1 MGIVDRYKK
10 QQRSELN
17 AGKPLGGGL
26 DEKVVAPLPGRALV
40 GDLYVEK
47 PAEQGGRK
55 GLKVVFRLEI
65 EGLSKKKLVLET
77 TLHDQELGQLKS
89 RLATFADTQGLLNV
103 WEILEP
109 AGDTGASLDRAVF
122 VPFEAID
129 VQREGKVWCFARVR
143 VLEQDHGV
151 LTQAEAAFSIEAG

>member
-26 DEKVVAPLPGRALV
+26 DEKPVPALKGKAFV
-40 GDLYVEK
+40 GDLRVDK
-47 PAEQGGRK
+47 PVEQGGKK
-55 GLKVVFRLEI
+55 GLKVLFRLEL
-65 EGLSKKKLVLET
+65 EGLSKLRLVLET
-77 TLHDQELGQLKS
+77 TLHDQELGQFKS
-89 RLATFADTQGLLNV
+89 RLATFADTTGLLNV
-103 WEILEP
+103 WEVVRPGTDEP
-109 AGDTGASLDRAVF
+109 TAAEKEVF

-143 VLEQDHGV
+143 VLEQDHGAIAQSE
-151 LTQAEAAFSIEAG
+151 TAFPIEAG